1 MKRYIIIFISLF
13 GSIALVAQEVTLKA
27 NYPPVVTAGEQF
39 AVSWNANANGSF
51 NAPSFNGFYKLAGP
65 QTSYSSSTQV
75 INGKFSQQTSYTFTF
90 FLQATNEGKFVIP
103 PATITVKNK
112 EYKSDSLYIEV
123 LKDNSQVQPTQRN
136 EKANQQEAGAA
147 TPNSDLFIRLIVSR
161 NEVYQGEY
169 IVATAKIYSR
179 IDISGLNEVKFP
191 DFKGF
196 LNEQLETPQLTSLQR
211 ENVGGVLYGT
221 GVVQQFLLY
230 PQITGDLTIDP
241 VRITALIQ
249 QKTGNADPFFG
260 DFFTQYTN
268 IPKVIASAP
277 VTIKVKPLPGAKPVG
292 FSGIVG
298 KISMTASIN
307 KDSVNVND
315 AVNFKVTISGT
326 GNLKLAGNP
335 AFTLSPDLDV
345 FEPKITDNIKNSI
358 NGTTGQKTFEYV
370 IIPRHYGEFRIPVLS
385 YSYFNTTTGKYE
397 TLTSPEYKFY
407 ARKGS
412 DQGGAVTVY
421 GGVSKEDVRYIG
433 KDIRFIKPGA
443 GKYID
448 PGKIIVSRKSFM
460 SLYGLALILFF
471 IILFLRRE
479 HVRRNAD
486 ISSVRNRKAAK
497 VAGKRLEEASR
508 CLKTGMLDKFHEE
521 ILKALWGY
529 LSDKLRIPVS
539 GLTRITATEAL
550 IAKGIDEKLISDLT
564 EILDKC
570 EFARFA
576 PAASGSEAADL
587 YTGAMNFIKSVENN
601 I

>member
-1 MKRYIIIFISLF
+1 MKRYIVITIFLF
-13 GSIALVAQEVTLKA
+13 GSIALFAQEVALKA

-75 INGKFSQQTSYTFTF
+75 INGKFSQQTSYTYTF
-90 FLQATNEGKFVIP
+90 FLQAMNEGKFVIP

-123 LKDNSQVQPTQRN
+123 LRNNSQAQPSQGN

-147 TPNSDLFIRLIVSR
+147 TPNSDLFIRLLVSR

-211 ENVGGVLYGT
+211 ENVGGILYGT

-241 VRITALIQ
+241 VRITALVQ
-249 QKTGNADPFFG
+249 QKSGNSDPFFG

-268 IPKVIASAP
+268 IPKVLASAP
-277 VTIKVKPLPGAKPVG
+277 VKIKVKPLPGTKPAG

-298 KISMTASIN
+298 KISMTSSIN
-307 KDSVNVND
+307 KDTVNVND
-315 AVNFKVTISGT
+315 AVNYKVTISGT

-335 AFTLSPDLDV
+335 SFSLSPDLDV
-345 FEPKITDNIKNSI
+345 FEPKITDNIKNNV

-370 IIPRHYGEFRIPVLS
+370 LIPRHYGEFKIPALS
-385 YSYFNTTTGKYE
+385 YSYFNPSTGKYE
-397 TLTSPEYKFY
+397 TLTSPEYTFY
-407 ARKGS
+407 ARKGNE
-412 DQGGAVTVY
+412 QGGAVTVY

-433 KDIRFIKPGA
+433 KDIRFIKPEA

-448 PGKIIVSRKSFM
+448 PGKIFVTRKSFI
-460 SLYGLALILFF
+460 SLYGFALILFL

-497 VAGKRLEEASR
+497 IAGKRLEEASR
-508 CLKTGMLDKFHEE
+508 CLKTHMFDKFHEE

-539 GLTRITATEAL
+539 GLTRVTATEAL
-550 IAKGIDEKLISDLT
+550 RAKGIDEKLITDLT

-576 PAASGSEAADL
+576 PAATGSEASDL
-587 YTGAMNFIKSVENN
+587 YTGAMNFIKSVENK